1 MLPTVWNIINLE
13 ELEKTWSS
21 SIQELLSKSL
31 IFLGCTTAKDSKQIS
46 FHIYPFAIH
55 SPHEVSRNFSPLELF
70 RGFYL
75 LTPFLSPLPGMSWL
89 LPASK
94 ICLHCIAHSFLHT
107 ETFLL
112 FSPELCLLFLL
123 PTVLFQ
129 LTHFRSSFPWLLPA
143 QCLLRRN
150 KNPKHLS

>member
-21 SIQELLSKSL
+21 SIQELLYKSL

-107 ETFLL
+107 RD
-112 FSPELCLLFLL
+112 FSPIQSRAVSAL
-123 PTVLFQ
+123 PTAYSTLPIDSLPFLIP
-129 LTHFRSSFPWLLPA
+129 LTTSSSVPF
-143 QCLLRRN
+143 
-150 KNPKHLS
+150 KKK